1 MKSILYTFLLFS
13 IGSLFSCQ
21 DESDGM
27 GEKGVGY
34 LTLNVGTSSATNTR
48 AAEYNPKQIAV
59 QIVNLET
66 EAVVEETDDWET
78 WKGEKFVLETGKYAV
93 VASSAG
99 FDGSSPEFEKPYY
112 TGADTVNIEPNISS
126 KAEITCTLA
135 NVKLTVDFSFFRDNG
150 FNEWNSNTSAS
161 D

>member
-1 MKSILYTFLLFS
+1 MKTYSILFIIICFVS
-13 IGSLFSCQ
+13 FFFSCQ
-21 DESDGM
+21 DENNGM

-99 FDGSSPEFEKPYY
+99 FGRR
-112 TGADTVNIEPNISS
+112 
-126 KAEITCTLA
+126 
-135 NVKLTVDFSFFRDNG
+135 FSD
-150 FNEWNSNTSAS
+150 
-161 D
+161 